1 MKKWICLTAVC
12 LGFIMTGASSGGAQT
27 RVAGGY
33 TFVGGGTGPQVCLG
47 RWIPSGDIAAPGT
60 CEGQMV
66 DVAQLTAL
74 STGQSADSLSQILV
88 SLTSIDEKLA
98 VSNDRLERL
107 VDATVNTQNSINEQ
121 ARSLSGILHE
131 IIIRRFDE
139 LPAEVMASKKFK
151 EEIEKLKEEILGDV
165 RKLYP
170 ARPSPPTK

>member
-1 MKKWICLTAVC
+1 
-12 LGFIMTGASSGGAQT
+12 
-27 RVAGGY
+27 
-33 TFVGGGTGPQVCLG
+33 
-47 RWIPSGDIAAPGT
+47 
-60 CEGQMV
+60 MV